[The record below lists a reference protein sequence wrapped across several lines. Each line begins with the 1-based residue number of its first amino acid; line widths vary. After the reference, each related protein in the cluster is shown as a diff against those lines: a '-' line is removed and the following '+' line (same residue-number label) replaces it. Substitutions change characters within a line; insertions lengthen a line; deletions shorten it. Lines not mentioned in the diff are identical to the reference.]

1 MSQDLMRAN
10 GYLVTKRAIDSVC
23 AGLLLLLL
31 LPVLGVV
38 ALLVR
43 VRLGGPVLFTQRR
56 PGKDEKVFTL
66 YKFRSMVPPDPTKG
80 LVSDQDRLTPFGQ
93 MLRSTSLD
101 ELPSLWNILKGEMS
115 FVGPRPLLV
124 SHLPRYSPEQGK
136 RHLIRPGLT
145 GLAQVS
151 GRNLL
156 PWDERL
162 GLDVEYVER
171 VSWKLDLWIL
181 VQTFA
186 VVLKRT
192 GISQSKEEITM
203 EEFFGP
209 RSFSTLA
216 LRPTEGL
223 RVPRGIEMMPGCS
236 CGHEFHDR
244 GGSATVEYQNWVTL
258 RDHTPLLYDWVA
270 VDPANSTA
278 KAVCGLTLVNAQM
291 TGRQSKVISQLMVD
305 RNIHRD
311 VAQEKG
317 LVAEL
322 YVAVLRPEHAITETD
337 AAQEVTTIGFQ
348 AISLVTTR
356 ALALGVKELRVTCA
370 KTNDLMLTPLLQFGF
385 EIIRSVLQS
394 NNYLLSFETNL
405 GQSD

>member
-1 MSQDLMRAN
+1 MSQDLMQAN
-10 GYLVTKRAIDSVC
+10 GYLVTKRAIDSVG

-43 VRLGGPVLFTQRR
+43 VRLGGPVLFSQRR
-56 PGKDEKVFTL
+56 PGKDEKEFTL
-66 YKFRSMVPPDPTKG
+66 YKFRSMVQPDPTNG
-80 LVSDQDRLTPFGQ
+80 LISDQDRITPFGQ

-186 VVLKRT
+186 VVLNRT

-209 RSFSTLA
+209 LSFSTLA

-278 KAVCGLTLVNAQM
+278 KAVCGLTLVNAH
-291 TGRQSKVISQLMVD
+291 
-305 RNIHRD
+305 NFHRG
-311 VAQEKG
+311 VAQG
-317 LVAEL
+317 TDLVAEL